1 MPYFVDPGRDVMIKN
16 LTDQPS
22 KYEPISG
29 YEYLKWRLAQM
40 YSPETDGYVESDNI
54 KSEGEYHLPS

>member
-1 MPYFVDPGRDVMIKN
+1 MIKN
-16 LTDQPS
+16 LTDQPA

-40 YSPETDGYVESDNI
+40 YKDDTYEEKEELKGDE
-54 KSEGEYHLPS
+54 HLTQYLQ